1 MIKDE
6 KAALRAQLRAAI
18 ASLPE
23 GYIASSDAGIMEN
36 VLALAEFSAAGR
48 VFAYFS
54 VGRECATAGII
65 AAAVAAGKAVALPKT
80 QGAGRM
86 YFAAH
91 TGALGAGRYGIP
103 EPPAE
108 AEALLPGRGD
118 ALIVPALCC
127 DERSGGTACASVR
140 AAAITTGCW
149 RAAGPSPYASAAS
162 GCCAKKYPGSGTI
175 WRWISS

>member
-23 GYIASSDAGIMEN
+23 GYITSSDAGIMEN
-36 VLALAEFSAAGR
+36 VLALAEFSDAGR

-65 AAAVAAGKAVALPKT
+65 AAAVAAGKAVALPIT

-86 YFAAH
+86 
-91 TGALGAGRYGIP
+91 
-103 EPPAE
+103 
-108 AEALLPGRGD
+108 
-118 ALIVPALCC
+118 
-127 DERSGGTACASVR
+127 
-140 AAAITTGCW
+140 
-149 RAAGPSPYASAAS
+149 
-162 GCCAKKYPGSGTI
+162 
-175 WRWISS
+175 